1 MKKCKECGQ
10 ELPKEK
16 QGVKIVSRYGLNKVL
31 FQSTKT
37 TLKEAVIEAVS
48 KGANLRYANLRYADL
63 SGANLRSA
71 DLRNANLRNA
81 NLRSA
86 DLRSANLRSANLK
99 YANLSGA
106 NLRNANLRYANL
118 RSADLSGAKTEMCRV
133 NFTPEEYDQAKQF
146 IEGLKL

>member
-63 SGANLRSA
+63 SGA
-71 DLRNANLRNA
+71 
-81 NLRSA
+81 
-86 DLRSANLRSANLK
+86 
-99 YANLSGA
+99 
-106 NLRNANLRYANL
+106 
-118 RSADLSGAKTEMCRV
+118 KTEMCRV